1 MSALL
6 IIAIV
11 GSLSSFVLIF
21 ADSPAAKMFGL
32 CAGIA
37 MFFVALTAAWADGQR
52 SGCIDATNGRPPYV
66 LTTQPDGSVEWAR
79 KETAK

>member
-21 ADSPAAKMFGL
+21 ADSPAARIFGL
-32 CAGIA
+32 CVGTA
-37 MFFVALTAAWADGQR
+37 MFFVALTASWADGQR
-52 SGCIDATNGRPPYV
+52 FGCIDTINGRPPYV
-66 LTTQPDGSVEWAR
+66 LTTQPDGSTEWAR
-79 KETAK
+79 KVNQ

>member
-1 MSALL
+1 MSAIL
-6 IIAIV
+6 ILAIV
-11 GSLSSFVLIF
+11 GSVSSFVLIF
-21 ADSPAAKMFGL
+21 ADSPAAKIFGL
-32 CAGIA
+32 FVGTA
-37 MFFVALTAAWADGQR
+37 MFFLAITVAWADGQR

>member
-21 ADSPAAKMFGL
+21 ADSPAANIFGL

-37 MFFVALTAAWADGQR
+37 LFFVALTASWENGHR
-52 SGCIDATNGRPPYV
+52 SGCIDAMNGRPPYV
-66 LTTQPDGSVEWAR
+66 LTTQPDGSTEWAR
-79 KETAK
+79 KVNQ